1 MTLKNLTFLLL
12 CGTAVGAFAQQPHAT
27 VAHGFYDNPFQVE
40 FTPEDGDDLFAQCR
54 IRYTLDGSM
63 PTAKSAIYSAPLQVK
78 KNTLLRAAYERAD
91 TLASP
96 VTTVTYLFM
105 NDVLA
110 APDVPSGYPSQWG
123 NYCEKS
129 GTAKGDYG
137 MDGELLADASFR
149 QKVIQGLQALPTL
162 SIVTDKNNLF
172 SHDRDEETG
181 GIYIYTGTPVGDD
194 VGRDWVRPIS
204 LEMFGAGEELDFT
217 VNCGTKIHGGH
228 SRLPEKSPKHSFRLM
243 FSEKYGG
250 PGKLKCRLFG
260 KEGPK
265 KHNQLVLRCMFGSTW
280 THWDGSNRNRA
291 QYERDMW
298 ARAMQQLMG
307 HPSARGRYVNLYL
320 NGMYWGIYNIAERVN
335 DNYCSSNFD
344 GDNEDYDV
352 IKVEEQ
358 LGHAVVPGD
367 GTIDKWNAMMALV
380 KKAGSG
386 NTYDSRDAYLKLT
399 GLDAQGQPNPKG
411 EVLLDIDNFIDYM
424 LINLYD
430 GNDDWDHHNW
440 LAFKNRK
447 DSTQGFRF
455 ICWDSEV
462 IFTSNNYDLCF
473 TKSNDNCSTYMFH
486 QLMENYAFRHRF
498 TDRAYRHLVAKDGFL
513 SPERVVAVWDSLYQI
528 IEYPL
533 YAESAR
539 WGDYR
544 RDVHPYTSSSNTVY
558 RPDGKEFQKERNRL
572 LTDYFPARTSFTL
585 QTLKSKGLYS
595 NVSAP
600 TVWVNGVKVL
610 QPDTLHYGDVLTL
623 GTSQT
628 AYYTI
633 DGVEPVCWEASIV
646 GKRTESCKEYVNGYN
661 ILKDVDWSQ
670 GKLTLWVVARGVSD
684 YSPMVERTFVLDSSS
699 SLETVHTPSDD
710 RPQGTYDL
718 LGRRVNE
725 DDLSRGLYLRHGKKV
740 FVK

>member
-1 MTLKNLTFLLL
+1 MKKTLLGLL
-12 CGTAVGAFAQQPHAT
+12 CGISVQGLWAQQPQVDHP
-27 VAHGFYDNPFQVE
+27 HGFYDNAFTVAFQA
-40 FTPEDGDDLFAQCR
+40 PEGDSLFAKCR
-54 IRYTLDGSM
+54 IRYTLDGSV
-63 PTAKSAIYSAPLQVK
+63 PTAKSAIYTDPLQVSH
-78 KNTLLRAAYERAD
+78 NTLLRAAYERAD
-91 TLASP
+91 TLASS

-105 NDVLA
+105 NDVLS
-110 APDVPSGYPSQWG
+110 APDVPSGYPSMWG
-123 NYCEKS
+123 DYCQMN

-137 MDGELLADASFR
+137 MDGELLSDASFK

-162 SIVTDKNNLF
+162 SIVTDKNHLF
-172 SHDRDEETG
+172 NRVKDEETG

-194 VGRDWVRPIS
+194 IGRDWIRPIS
-204 LEMFGAGEELDFT
+204 VEMFGAGENLDFT
-217 VNCGTKIHGGH
+217 VDCGTKIHGGH

-250 PGKLKCRLFG
+250 PGKLHCRLFG
-260 KEGPK
+260 KPGPK
-265 KHNQLVLRCMFGSTW
+265 KFNQLVLRCMFGSTW
-280 THWDGSNRNRA
+280 THWDGSNRSRA

-307 HPSARGRYVNLYL
+307 HPSAKGLYVNLYL

-344 GDNEDYDV
+344 GEKEDYDV
-352 IKVEEQ
+352 IKVDEQ
-358 LGHAVVPGD
+358 LGHAIVPGD

-380 KKAGSG
+380 KKVGSA
-386 NTYDSRDAYLKLT
+386 NVYDSRDAYLKLT
-399 GLDAQGQPNPKG
+399 GLDAQGQPDPKG
-411 EVLLDIDNFIDYM
+411 EVLLDIDNYIDYM

-440 LAFKNRK
+440 LAFKNRE

-462 IFTSNNYDLCF
+462 IFTSNNYDQCF
-473 TKSNDNCSTYMFH
+473 KKSNDNCPTYMFQ
-486 QLMENYAFRHRF
+486 QLIKNNAFLHRF

-513 SPERVVAVWDSLYQI
+513 TPERVTAVWDSLYQV

-544 RDVHPYTSSSNTVY
+544 RDVHPYTSSSNTIY
-558 RPDGKEFQKERNRL
+558 RPDGKEFTKERNRL
-572 LTDYFPARTSFTL
+572 LTDYFPARTNYTV
-585 QTLKSKGLYS
+585 QTLKSLGYYS
-595 NVSAP
+595 NVAVP
-600 TVWVNGVKVL
+600 TVWVNGVKVV
-610 QPDTLHYGDVLTL
+610 QPDTLRYGDVLTL

-628 AYYTI
+628 GYYTI

-670 GKLTLWVVARGVSD
+670 GTLTLWVVARGASD
-684 YSPMVERTFVLDSSS
+684 YSPMVERTFVLDGTSH
-699 SLETVHTPSDD
+699 LETVQTKSDD
-710 RPQGTYDL
+710 HPQGTYDL
-718 LGRRVNE
+718 MGRRVNE
-725 DDLSRGLYLRHGKKV
+725 ESDLSQGLYLRRGKKI